1 LVLYLIKVRFI
12 SLSIGFAIRDRHVAV
27 HRRSAPAKG
36 FGRKEIIFDRILP
49 RSGFVFFVRLYAP
62 HDAAAN
68 PRRLAMQEARERGQR
83 NWVLGVTALASFMV
97 ALDTQVLTAALAT
110 LRADFGAP
118 MEALQWTVNAFN
130 LSFAALLLAGAALG
144 DRFGRR
150 RLFATGIALFMA
162 SSVACALSTN
172 ILSLIAARA
181 VQGASA
187 ALVMPLGMALLSTA
201 FPREERARAL
211 GIFSGVVGIAVLA
224 GPAIGGAV
232 TEGLG
237 WRWIFWINLPIGLIT
252 IVMVMSRLRESFG
265 AEAAIDIPGLALVA
279 ASAFALV
286 WGLLRGNAAGWNSA
300 EVLAALVVGL
310 LLAAAFVTW
319 ELRASAPMVP
329 MRLFRSRAFSS
340 GIVAGFL
347 LYGAMY
353 GVLFLLPQFLQTAL
367 GNGPLGV
374 GLRLLPWT
382 ATLFVTAP
390 IAGNVVN
397 RIGERP
403 LVTIGLLMQTIGLG
417 WIAMI
422 ITPGVTYAMMIAP
435 LAVAGVGVSM
445 AMPAVQNVVLSSVS
459 VVEMGKASGLFNMSR
474 FLGGAFGV
482 ALLVVIFS
490 ATGATDSAANFS
502 AGFAA
507 AMAVAAGLSLSGALA
522 GWWLP
527 SREIT
532 GAPASQSVSESV

>member
-1 LVLYLIKVRFI
+1 
-12 SLSIGFAIRDRHVAV
+12 
-27 HRRSAPAKG
+27 
-36 FGRKEIIFDRILP
+36 
-49 RSGFVFFVRLYAP
+49 
-62 HDAAAN
+62 
-68 PRRLAMQEARERGQR
+68 MQEVSTKGEK
-83 NWVLGVTALASFMV
+83 NWVLGVTALAAFMV

-110 LRADFGAP
+110 LRIDFAAP

-130 LSFAALLLAGAALG
+130 LSFAVLLLTGAALG

-150 RLFATGIALFMA
+150 RLFAAGIALFMA
-162 SSVACALSTN
+162 SSVACALSTS

-181 VQGASA
+181 AQGAGA
-187 ALVMPLGMALLSTA
+187 ALVMPLGMALLSTT

-224 GPAIGGAV
+224 GPAAGGAI

-237 WRWIFWINLPIGLIT
+237 WQWIFWINLPIGLIA
-252 IVMVMSRLRESFG
+252 IVMVMTRLRENFG
-265 AEAAIDIPGLALVA
+265 ADAALDIPGLALVA
-279 ASAFALV
+279 ASALAVV

-300 EVLAALVVGL
+300 EVLTALVAGV

-347 LYGAMY
+347 LYGGMY

-367 GNGPLGV
+367 GYGPLGV

-403 LVTIGLLMQTIGLG
+403 LVAIGLLMQAIGLG
-417 WIAMI
+417 WIAAI
-422 ITPGVTYAMMIAP
+422 VTPGVAYAAMIAP
-435 LAVAGVGVSM
+435 LVVAGVGVSM
-445 AMPAVQNVVLSSVS
+445 AMPAVQNAVLGSVA
-459 VVEMGKASGLFNMSR
+459 VVEMGKASGIFNMGR
-474 FLGGAFGV
+474 FLGGMFGI
-482 ALLVVIFS
+482 ALLVAVFS
-490 ATGATDSAANFS
+490 ANGAANSPARFS
-502 AGFAA
+502 AGFVPAIAA
-507 AMAVAAGLSLSGALA
+507 AAALSLLGAFAGAWLPASRRVAAAQTPQGA
-522 GWWLP
+522 
-527 SREIT
+527 
-532 GAPASQSVSESV
+532 